1 MVFDSILVVCVGN
14 ICRSPLGE
22 RLLFAKIAERGLH
35 MAVSSAGIAAL
46 AGNGADE
53 DAASVAAARNIS
65 LDGHVA
71 RQFTYEIGAAHSLIL
86 VMEAGHKREIVKT
99 APDLSGR
106 IMLFDQWTGAAGIPD
121 PYRRSITF
129 HEEVFVQVEKAASAW
144 VDKLEKSTQ
153 GKTKNAG

>member
-22 RLLFAKIAERGLH
+22 RLLSAKIADLGLEIS
-35 MAVSSAGIAAL
+35 VTSAGIAAL
-46 AGNGADE
+46 EGHSADE
-53 DAASVAAARNIS
+53 DATAVAMARDVS

-71 RQFTYEIGAAHSLIL
+71 RQFTHEIGAAHSLIL

-106 IMLFDQWTGAAGIPD
+106 IMLFDQWTGAIGIPD

-129 HEEVFVQVEKAASAW
+129 HEEVFAQVEKAATAW

>member
-22 RLLFAKIAERGLH
+22 RLLATKIAERGLDITV
-35 MAVSSAGIAAL
+35 ASAGIAAL
-46 AGNGADE
+46 EGHGADD
-53 DAASVAAARNIS
+53 DATAVAAARDVS

-71 RQFTYEIGAAHSLIL
+71 RQFTYEIGAQHALIL

-106 IMLFDQWTGAAGIPD
+106 IMLFDQWVGAKGIPD
-121 PYRRSITF
+121 PYRRSVTF
-129 HEEVFVQVEKAASAW
+129 HEEVFAKVESAANAW

-153 GKTKNAG
+153 GKSKNAR